1 MRFSTPLV
9 ADPMQDGGGG
19 FVGVSEIAI
28 DDAGHPITNGASAVE
43 IDNVELRSKLQQLRS
58 ENELFLQQRQTL
70 IVRYEKLRAELHKAK
85 NTVFFMNFK
94 NIFNYFIYLCEH
106 LSLSVST

>member
-1 MRFSTPLV
+1 M
-9 ADPMQDGGGG
+9 
-19 FVGVSEIAI
+19 SEIEL

-43 IDNVELRSKLQQLRS
+43 IDNIELRSKLQQLRA

-85 NTVFFMNFK
+85 KRYCLMNFVK
-94 NIFNYFIYLCEH
+94 YF
-106 LSLSVST
+106 SLFV

>member
-9 ADPMQDGGGG
+9 ADPMQDEGGG
-19 FVGVSEIAI
+19 FVGVSEIAL

-43 IDNVELRSKLQQLRS
+43 IDNIELRSKLQQLRS

-85 NTVFFMNFK
+85 NTVL
-94 NIFNYFIYLCEH
+94 FNEFLKYF
-106 LSLSVST
+106 SLFV